1 MELQDL
7 IIKKVGVDKLL
18 HFFAGGWIA
27 AFAPNWWIAILIAV
41 FIGFLKELYDL
52 TIRKSVFCWIDWL
65 ATALGGGVTA
75 ILLILM

>member
-1 MELQDL
+1 MDLQNL
-7 IIKKVGVDKLL
+7 IIKKVGADKLL

-27 AFAPNWWIAILIAV
+27 AFAADWWMAVLIAV

-52 TIRKSVFCWIDWL
+52 TIRKSVFDWIDWL

-75 ILLILM
+75 ILLVLI